1 VAQVQRFIA
10 KRTLVAFH
18 EAGHAMVALHFGRD
32 VLNITM
38 LNQDEHNANA
48 STTMGALTG
57 CVTAR
62 DLEEEIQICLAG
74 KQSELI
80 GFHDH
85 HGGEA
90 ADAEAAKHWAVQLLL
105 PKMRG
110 VSEIENLTV
119 PLEVLLHRLE
129 GEVSALLRT
138 PSVWSA
144 VETVAGYVLNYNS
157 IDRETL
163 RQIARHCL
171 EVPTQHDYDAF
182 RRFS

>member
-18 EAGHAMVALHFGRD
+18 EAGHAVVALHFGRD
-32 VLNITM
+32 VHNITM
-38 LNQDEHNANA
+38 LSHDEHNANA

-57 CVTAR
+57 CVTTN

-85 HGGEA
+85 HGGEGADIEA
-90 ADAEAAKHWAVQLLL
+90 ARYWAEALLM
-105 PKMRG
+105 PEAHH
-110 VSEIENLTV
+110 VPETSEG
-119 PLEVLLHRLE
+119 LLRRLE
-129 GEVSALLRT
+129 GEVRVLLQT
-138 PSVWSA
+138 PSLWSA

-157 IDRETL
+157 IDRATL
-163 RQIARHCL
+163 RQIVQHCREL
-171 EVPTQHDYDAF
+171 PTQRDVDAF

>member
-1 VAQVQRFIA
+1 MAQVQRFIA

-57 CVTAR
+57 CVTVS
-62 DLEEEIQICLAG
+62 DLEQEIQICLAG

-90 ADAEAAKHWAVQLLL
+90 ADLEAARHWAGQLPV
-105 PKMRG
+105 PKLRG
-110 VSEIENLTV
+110 ASEIENRSDQ
-119 PLEVLLHRLE
+119 LEELLRRLE
-129 GEVSALLRT
+129 AEVRGLLQT
-138 PSVWSA
+138 PPLWSA
-144 VETVAGYVLNYNS
+144 VETVAQYVLNYDS
-157 IDRETL
+157 IDRATL
-163 RQIARHCL
+163 RQIAQHCL
-171 EVPTQHDYDAF
+171 EIPTQHDFDAY

>member
-38 LNQDEHNANA
+38 LNADEHDANA

-57 CVTAR
+57 CVAVR

-85 HGGEA
+85 HGGEG
-90 ADAEAAKHWAVQLLL
+90 ADIEAARHWAHALLM
-105 PKMRG
+105 PEAHHG
-110 VSEIENLTV
+110 AQT
-119 PLEVLLHRLE
+119 LEGLLRRLE
-129 GEVSALLRT
+129 GEVRALLQT
-138 PSVWSA
+138 PALWSA

-157 IDRETL
+157 IDRDTL

>member
-1 VAQVQRFIA
+1 MAQVQRFIA

-18 EAGHAMVALHFGRD
+18 EAGHAMIALHFGRD
-32 VLNITM
+32 VHNITM
-38 LNQDEHNANA
+38 LSHDEHNANA

-57 CVTAR
+57 CVTTR

-85 HGGEA
+85 HGGEG
-90 ADAEAAKHWAVQLLL
+90 ADIEAAKHWAAALLM
-105 PKMRG
+105 PEAHHG
-110 VSEIENLTV
+110 TETPE
-119 PLEVLLHRLE
+119 ELLHRLE
-129 GEVSALLRT
+129 GEARALLKT
-138 PSVWSA
+138 PSLWSA
-144 VETVAGYVLNYNS
+144 VETVAEYVLHYNS
-157 IDRETL
+157 IDRTTL
-163 RQIARHCL
+163 QQIAKHCL